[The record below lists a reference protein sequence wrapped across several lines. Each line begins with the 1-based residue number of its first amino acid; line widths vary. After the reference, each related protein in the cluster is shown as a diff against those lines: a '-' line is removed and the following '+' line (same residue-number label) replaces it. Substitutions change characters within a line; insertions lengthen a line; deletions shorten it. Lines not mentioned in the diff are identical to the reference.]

1 MSEGR
6 RRDGERVRSGGR
18 AEWRSGE
25 PARGLGCSEREGRG
39 DVGKGR
45 EGDKMGERKRR
56 TGAEGEMERGGLGEG
71 RRRNKKRGIDVRT
84 RGEES

>member
-1 MSEGR
+1 
-6 RRDGERVRSGGR
+6 
-18 AEWRSGE
+18 
-25 PARGLGCSEREGRG
+25 
-39 DVGKGR
+39 
-45 EGDKMGERKRR
+45 MGERKRR